1 MLRKSQRQQRE
12 RQQGGQCGLQLGGR
26 RTKKQQG
33 GKRRHGKKHGKR
45 SRRHSKKQRGGDE
58 LEEAEG
64 DEEHGDPSANGANGD
79 KGANSANGA
88 KGANTNLNAPAEGG
102 RRKRHTKKHGMKS
115 KGASDWN
122 KKVMVM
128 YHKMKKDNP
137 ATKLGDAMRRCSA
150 LKKQGK
156 L

>member
-1 MLRKSQRQQRE
+1 MLRKSQRQK
-12 RQQGGQCGLQLGGR
+12 QQGGQCGLQLGGR

-33 GKRRHGKKHGKR
+33 GKRRHGKR
-45 SRRHSKKQRGGDE
+45 SRRHSKKQRGGESEDGE
-58 LEEAEG
+58 EGDDDIPKSNNMKNTTGEPRAAEEA
-64 DEEHGDPSANGANGD
+64 D
-79 KGANSANGA
+79 
-88 KGANTNLNAPAEGG
+88 APVSEGG
-102 RRKRHTKKHGMKS
+102 RRKRHTKKHGKKHGMKS

>member
-1 MLRKSQRQQRE
+1 MLRKSQRQK
-12 RQQGGQCGLQLGGR
+12 QQGGQCGLQLGGR

-58 LEEAEG
+58 DDAVAEDDAEA
-64 DEEHGDPSANGANGD
+64 DVPNASAAP
-79 KGANSANGA
+79 
-88 KGANTNLNAPAEGG
+88 NAPVSEGG
-102 RRKRHTKKHGMKS
+102 RHKRHTKKHGMKS

>member
-33 GKRRHGKKHGKR
+33 VKRRHGKKHGKR
-45 SRRHSKKQRGGDE
+45 SRRHSKKQRGGESEADE
-58 LEEAEG
+58 DIPKSNNMKNANAIPEKAEEAEAA
-64 DEEHGDPSANGANGD
+64 EEADDTIS
-79 KGANSANGA
+79 K
-88 KGANTNLNAPAEGG
+88 GG
-102 RRKRHTKKHGMKS
+102 RRKRHTKKHGKKHGMKS

>member
-1 MLRKSQRQQRE
+1 MLRKSQRQK
-12 RQQGGQCGLQLGGR
+12 QQGGQCGLQLGGR

-58 LEEAEG
+58 AEEA
-64 DEEHGDPSANGANGD
+64 DDDIPKSNNMKNANAVPEETEA
-79 KGANSANGA
+79 
-88 KGANTNLNAPAEGG
+88 AEETGSVGG
-102 RRKRHTKKHGMKS
+102 RRKRHTKKHGMKHGMKS

>member
-58 LEEAEG
+58 GEADEDTPPNSNIMKNANAIHEEAE
-64 DEEHGDPSANGANGD
+64 EAEKAVGAPVG
-79 KGANSANGA
+79 G
-88 KGANTNLNAPAEGG
+88 PVGG